1 MGYLLKEA
9 LKTLCGVNQWSYAIF
24 WKIGCQNP
32 KLLIWEE
39 CYYEPVIYANA
50 GHGVQARNKVHTL
63 VTKMMKDNYINLLG
77 EGLVGRVAFTRIHQ
91 WIISDNKML
100 GVHPPEV
107 SNEVYTQFSAGIHT
121 IAVIPVHPH
130 GVVQL
135 GSSSTI
141 MENMGFVNDVKSLIS
156 QLGCVP
162 GALLSENYMK
172 NEGSLDPSPNH
183 REPICLGDSVS
194 THSSGKSKL
203 TDCAVF
209 TSDGCNQQGHSPQ
222 ASGTSG
228 HTSFSL
234 SRDIGSSQVASGSTL
249 ASPPIIFQN
258 STKSGEGQQIGVSG
272 VEVIPQANLYSR
284 DPKNDQQT
292 AFGLFSSN
300 YGPLISMEQHILSDT
315 FLGDLENDTMMSQIA
330 RKSNDVVRGQLAASS
345 NPRSLP
351 DAHFSCTHVDE
362 QRKQPK
368 PTSDKEKLEH
378 ELFQA
383 LTMSSEEACL
393 KAPSRDDLFDIVG
406 MDFRNKLFGGNHDNF
421 ANNGVEPNPLNLSRT
436 DSAVLELQSAAGSDL
451 FPVYEGESDSGI
463 YSSTASDHLLDAV
476 VSKVHSSLAKTNAPA
491 APVAYSSPVW
501 ANQGVHLMQGELV
514 GVPKSLKKTGVTS
527 SYSYKSG
534 ISKEDVGNFSDSS
547 SIISSQISSWDDQR
561 HNVRKNSS
569 GVASEYGK
577 RADEISKS
585 NRKRLKPGENPR
597 PRPKD
602 RQMIQDR
609 VKELREIIPNGAKC
623 SIDALLERTIKHML
637 FLQSVTKHADKLK
650 QTGESKMVSKDGGLL
665 LRDNFEG
672 GATWAYEVD
681 SQSMV
686 CPIIV
691 EDLNSPRQMLVE
703 MLCEERGSFLEI
715 ADVIKGLGLTILKGV
730 MESRNDKIWAHFTV
744 EANRDVTRMEIF
756 ISLVSLLEQADCGGN
771 ANISVHEESYQQGG
785 A

>member
-32 KLLIWEE
+32 KILIWEE

-50 GHGVQARNKVHTL
+50 GHGIQARNKVHAL
-63 VTKMMKDNYINLLG
+63 VTKMMKDNYITLLG
-77 EGLVGRVAFTRIHQ
+77 EGLVGRVAFTRNHQ

-107 SNEVYTQFSAGIHT
+107 SNEVYTQYSAGIHT

-141 MENMGFVNDVKSLIS
+141 MENMGFVNNVKGLIS

-172 NEGSLDPSPNH
+172 SEGSLDSSRPNH
-183 REPICLGDSVS
+183 REPICLRDSVS
-194 THSSGKSKL
+194 THTSGKFKS
-203 TDCAVF
+203 TDNTLF
-209 TSDGCNQQGHSPQ
+209 TSDGCNQQG
-222 ASGTSG
+222 SGTSG
-228 HTSFSL
+228 HTSVSFS
-234 SRDIGSSQVASGSTL
+234 RHIGNNQVATL
-249 ASPPIIFQN
+249 ANNLPIVDD
-258 STKSGEGQQIGVSG
+258 QI
-272 VEVIPQANLYSR
+272 EANLYIQ
-284 DPKNDQQT
+284 DQQT
-292 AFGLFSSN
+292 AFGLLSAN
-300 YGPLISMEQHILSDT
+300 YDPLRSMQQHVLSDS
-315 FLGDLENDTMMSQIA
+315 FLGDLENDTMIA
-330 RKSNDVVRGQLAASS
+330 RKSDDVVRGQLAAASS
-345 NPRSLP
+345 NPCSLP
-351 DAHFSCTHVDE
+351 DACTHVDE
-362 QRKQPK
+362 QRKQLK
-368 PTSDKEKLEH
+368 PTSDKEKIEH

-383 LTMSSEEACL
+383 LSMSSEEAACL

-406 MDFRNKLFGGNHDNF
+406 MDFRNKLFGGNHDD
-421 ANNGVEPNPLNLSRT
+421 NGVEPNPLNLTRN

-451 FPVYEGESDSGI
+451 FSVYEGESDSGI

-476 VSKVHSSLAKTNAPA
+476 VSKVHSSLAKTNGTSA
-491 APVAYSSPVW
+491 PVW
-501 ANQGVHLMQGELV
+501 ANQGVQLMQGELV
-514 GVPKSLKKTGVTS
+514 KSLKKTL
-527 SYSYKSG
+527 YKS
-534 ISKEDVGNFSDSS
+534 KQDVGNFSDSS

-561 HNVRKNSS
+561 LNVRKNSS
-569 GVASEYGK
+569 SVAS
-577 RADEISKS
+577 EISKS

-650 QTGESKMVSKDGGLL
+650 QTGESKIVSKDGGLL

-703 MLCEERGSFLEI
+703 MVCEERGWFLEI
-715 ADVIKGLGLTILKGV
+715 ADAIKGLGLTILKGA

-756 ISLVSLLEQADCGGN
+756 ISLVSLLEQADYGGN
-771 ANISVHEESYQQGG
+771 IKQQPATAPTGG
-785 A
+785 V

>member
-39 CYYEPVIYANA
+39 CYYEPVIYANG

-77 EGLVGRVAFTRIHQ
+77 EGLVGRVAFTRVHK

-107 SNEVYTQFSAGIHT
+107 SNEVHTQFSAGIHT

-183 REPICLGDSVS
+183 REPICFRDSVS
-194 THSSGKSKL
+194 THSPGK
-203 TDCAVF
+203 F
-209 TSDGCNQQGHSPQ
+209 TSYGCNQQGHSPQ

-228 HTSFSL
+228 HASFSL
-234 SRDIGSSQVASGSTL
+234 SRHIGSSQVASGSTL
-249 ASPPIIFQN
+249 ASPPIVFQN
-258 STKSGEGQQIGVSG
+258 STKSGEDQQIGVSG
-272 VEVIPQANLYSR
+272 VEVIPQANLYSQ
-284 DPKNDQQT
+284 DPKNYQQT

-300 YGPLISMEQHILSDT
+300 YDPLRSMEQHILSDT
-315 FLGDLENDTMMSQIA
+315 FLGDLKNDTMMSQIA
-330 RKSNDVVRGQLAASS
+330 RKSTDIVRGQLGACS

-351 DAHFSCTHVDE
+351 DAHFTCTHVDE
-362 QRKQPK
+362 QRKQGK

-383 LTMSSEEACL
+383 LTMSSDEACL

-421 ANNGVEPNPLNLSRT
+421 VNNGVQPNPLNLTRT

-451 FPVYEGESDSGI
+451 FSVYEGESDSGI

-476 VSKVHSSLAKTNAPA
+476 VSKVHSSLAKTNGSV
-491 APVAYSSPVW
+491 APVACSSPIW
-501 ANQGVHLMQGELV
+501 TNQGVRLMQGELV
-514 GVPKSLKKTGVTS
+514 GVPKTLKKTGVTS

-569 GVASEYGK
+569 GVASEYAK
-577 RADEISKS
+577 RADETSKS

-650 QTGESKMVSKDGGLL
+650 QTGESKIVSKDGGLL

-756 ISLVSLLEQADCGGN
+756 ISLVSLLEQGGAADCGGN
-771 ANISVHEESYQQGG
+771 ANVSVHEES
-785 A
+785 

>member
-50 GHGVQARNKVHTL
+50 GNGVQARNKVHTL
-63 VTKMMKDNYINLLG
+63 VTKMMKDSYINLLG
-77 EGLVGRVAFTRIHQ
+77 EGLVGRVAFTRNHQ

-107 SNEVYTQFSAGIHT
+107 SNEVYTQFSADIHT

-162 GALLSENYMK
+162 GALLSENYMQ

-183 REPICLGDSVS
+183 REPICLRDSVS

-203 TDCAVF
+203 TYCTLF

-234 SRDIGSSQVASGSTL
+234 SRHIGHSQVASGSML
-249 ASPPIIFQN
+249 ASPPIIFQS
-258 STKSGEGQQIGVSG
+258 STKSCEVQEIGASGEV
-272 VEVIPQANLYSR
+272 VPQANLY
-284 DPKNDQQT
+284 PKNDQQT
-292 AFGLFSSN
+292 SFGSFLAN
-300 YGPLISMEQHILSDT
+300 CDTLRSMEQHILSDA

-330 RKSNDVVRGQLAASS
+330 RKSNDVRGLAASS
-345 NPRSLP
+345 NPPPLS
-351 DAHFSCTHVDE
+351 DAHFTCTHVDE
-362 QRKQPK
+362 PK
-368 PTSDKEKLEH
+368 PTFDKEKLEH

-383 LTMSSEEACL
+383 LTMSSEEACP

-406 MDFRNKLFGGNHDNF
+406 MDFRNKLFGGNHNNF
-421 ANNGVEPNPLNLSRT
+421 VNNGVEPNPQNLTRN
-436 DSAVLELQSAAGSDL
+436 DSSVLELQSAAGSDL
-451 FPVYEGESDSGI
+451 FSVYEGESDSGI

-476 VSKVHSSLAKTNAPA
+476 VSKVHTSLAKNNGSSV
-491 APVAYSSPVW
+491 PVAYSSPIW

-547 SIISSQISSWDDQR
+547 SIISSQISSWKEQR

-569 GVASEYGK
+569 GVASEYAK

-650 QTGESKMVSKDGGLL
+650 QTGESKIVSKDGGLL

-756 ISLVSLLEQADCGGN
+756 ISLVSLLDCGGN
-771 ANISVHEESYQQGG
+771 ANVSVHEQAATGPTGS

>member
-50 GHGVQARNKVHTL
+50 GNGVQARNKVHTL
-63 VTKMMKDNYINLLG
+63 VTKMMKDSYINLLG
-77 EGLVGRVAFTRIHQ
+77 EGCV
-91 WIISDNKML
+91 SK
-100 GVHPPEV
+100 V
-107 SNEVYTQFSAGIHT
+107 SNEVYTQFSADIHQT

-162 GALLSENYMK
+162 GALLSENYMQ

-183 REPICLGDSVS
+183 REPICLRDSVS

-203 TDCAVF
+203 TYCTLF

-234 SRDIGSSQVASGSTL
+234 SRHIGHSQVASGSML
-249 ASPPIIFQN
+249 ASPPIIFQS
-258 STKSGEGQQIGVSG
+258 STKSCEVQEIGASGEV
-272 VEVIPQANLYSR
+272 VPQANLY
-284 DPKNDQQT
+284 PKNDQQT
-292 AFGLFSSN
+292 SFGSFLAN
-300 YGPLISMEQHILSDT
+300 CDTLRSMEQHILSDA

-330 RKSNDVVRGQLAASS
+330 RKSNDVRGLAASS
-345 NPRSLP
+345 NPPPLS
-351 DAHFSCTHVDE
+351 DAHFTCTHVDE
-362 QRKQPK
+362 PK
-368 PTSDKEKLEH
+368 PTFDKEKLEH

-383 LTMSSEEACL
+383 LTMSSEEACP

-406 MDFRNKLFGGNHDNF
+406 MDFRNKLFGGNHNNF
-421 ANNGVEPNPLNLSRT
+421 VNNGVEPNPQNLTRN
-436 DSAVLELQSAAGSDL
+436 DSSVLELQSAAGSDL
-451 FPVYEGESDSGI
+451 FSVYEGESDSGI

-476 VSKVHSSLAKTNAPA
+476 VSKVHTSLAKNNGSSV
-491 APVAYSSPVW
+491 PVAYSSPIW

-547 SIISSQISSWDDQR
+547 SIISSQISSWKEQR

-569 GVASEYGK
+569 GVASEYAK

-609 VKELREIIPNGAKC
+609 VKELREIIPNGAK
-623 SIDALLERTIKHML
+623 I
-637 FLQSVTKHADKLK
+637 
-650 QTGESKMVSKDGGLL
+650 VSKDGGLL

-756 ISLVSLLEQADCGGN
+756 ISLVSLLDCGGN
-771 ANISVHEESYQQGG
+771 ANVSVHEQAATGPTGS

>member
-1 MGYLLKEA
+1 MSRMRWVLLILGGKMDPERKRSGGLRAKQAGRGSCREA

-50 GHGVQARNKVHTL
+50 NSGHGVEARNKVHTL
-63 VTKMMKDNYINLLG
+63 VNKMMKDNYINLLG

-162 GALLSENYMK
+162 GALLSENYV
-172 NEGSLDPSPNH
+172 SFDH
-183 REPICLGDSVS
+183 RDYSVS

-203 TDCAVF
+203 NL
-209 TSDGCNQQGHSPQ
+209 DGCNHSPQ
-222 ASGTSG
+222 ASGTSN
-228 HTSFSL
+228 
-234 SRDIGSSQVASGSTL
+234 QVARGSTL
-249 ASPPIIFQN
+249 ASPPIIFP
-258 STKSGEGQQIGVSG
+258 KSDA
-272 VEVIPQANLYSR
+272 QANLFVQ
-284 DPKNDQQT
+284 DQKNDHQT
-292 AFGLFSSN
+292 AFGLLSADYDS
-300 YGPLISMEQHILSDT
+300 LRSMEQRILSDS
-315 FLGDLENDTMMSQIA
+315 FLGDLQNDTMMA
-330 RKSNDVVRGQLAASS
+330 RKSNDIVQAQLAATS
-345 NPRSLP
+345 NPHSLP
-351 DAHFSCTHVDE
+351 DARFSFTHVD
-362 QRKQPK
+362 KQLK
-368 PTSDKEKLEH
+368 PTSDKEKLEN

-406 MDFRNKLFGGNHDNF
+406 MDFTNKLFGGKNHNNF
-421 ANNGVEPNPLNLSRT
+421 SGVPLNLT
-436 DSAVLELQSAAGSDL
+436 KNDSAGLEFQSSD
-451 FPVYEGESDSGI
+451 FFSVYEGESDSGV

-476 VSKVHSSLAKTNAPA
+476 VSKAQSKTNEAP
-491 APVAYSSPVW
+491 PVVW
-501 ANQGVHLMQGELV
+501 ANQGVR
-514 GVPKSLKKTGVTS
+514 LKKM
-527 SYSYKSG
+527 SYKSG
-534 ISKEDVGNFSDSS
+534 ISNEDVGNFSDSS
-547 SIISSQISSWDDQR
+547 SIISSQISSHD
-561 HNVRKNSS
+561 VRKNSS

-577 RADEISKS
+577 RADETSKS
-585 NRKRLKPGENPR
+585 TRKRLKPGENPR

-623 SIDALLERTIKHML
+623 SIDALLERTIKHMV

-650 QTGESKMVSKDGGLL
+650 QTGESKIVSKDGGLL

-703 MLCEERGSFLEI
+703 LCVVGWQMLCEERGSFLEI

-756 ISLVSLLEQADCGGN
+756 ISLVSLLEQAPLTSTGTGADLV
-771 ANISVHEESYQQGG
+771 NI
-785 A
+785 